1 MWVKVRKNKLPSVS
15 MDTKPSA
22 DGSQAQHLSYLMTLL
37 ANCMISCYYFYEF
50 LGLGEY
56 EMVSRRVGKDFNY
69 FNGEVG

>member
-1 MWVKVRKNKLPSVS
+1 MWVRVRKNELPAVS

-22 DGSQAQHLSYLMTLL
+22 DGSQAQHLSYLMTPL

-56 EMVSRRVGKDFNY
+56 E
-69 FNGEVG
+69 NGEQESGKGF

>member
-56 EMVSRRVGKDFNY
+56 E
-69 FNGEVG
+69 NGEQESGKGF